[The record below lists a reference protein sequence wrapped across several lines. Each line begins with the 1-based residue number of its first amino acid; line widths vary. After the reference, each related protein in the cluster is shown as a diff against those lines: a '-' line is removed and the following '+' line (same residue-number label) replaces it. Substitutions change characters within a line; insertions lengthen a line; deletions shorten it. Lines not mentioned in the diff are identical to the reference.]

1 MDGTWDLFLLVIKIR
16 QRRIVTYDVRRRGNV
31 TTCHYPRDE
40 QLRRDGIGG
49 RLERDTRLR
58 ELQLAAATAH
68 KKKKNASRSGYLVA
82 LLQSHGLSTTS
93 VDFCDRRAKLGP
105 SFFHSAE
112 GFNNVTSA
120 SRRKL

>member
-1 MDGTWDLFLLVIKIR
+1 MDGTWGVFFLLVIKIR

-31 TTCHYPRDE
+31 TTCHYPRDG

-68 KKKKNASRSGYLVA
+68 KKKKKNALRSGYLVA
-82 LLQSHGLSTTS
+82 LLQSHVCRRRLSTFAT
-93 VDFCDRRAKLGP
+93 GEP
-105 SFFHSAE
+105 S
-112 GFNNVTSA
+112 
-120 SRRKL
+120 